1 MFRVERCIG
10 LRLWLLGCVSALP
23 ILTAGCQDQ
32 GSVTLSP
39 VKGVVTKGGKPVPRV
54 SVTFTQTEKNFSAT
68 GVTNE
73 NGEFILIA
81 QNGKAGAMPGKNKV
95 TLTAQVTAGPAV
107 VDMSNPSTAEQFM
120 KQREA
125 SVPSGKSAAPK
136 TDESNLDIPAEYR
149 DPSKTPLSYEVTAGE
164 NSFDIPLP

>member
-1 MFRVERCIG
+1 
-10 LRLWLLGCVSALP
+10 
-23 ILTAGCQDQ
+23 
-32 GSVTLSP
+32 
-39 VKGVVTKGGKPVPRV
+39 V